1 MNAGAVIATRSSMS
15 PLHGASG
22 ALLRGARWLAAAL
35 VLSVTVATV
44 QAAEPSVGPR
54 PFGESAGLGV
64 KFLQGQPLDTLPM
77 LADLKVKWV
86 REHVSWVAIEPSPI
100 QSPGRYAALP
110 DALRKELAYYR
121 ANDIGVVALLTLS
134 NGKSAPKT
142 PAEVA
147 RDSDPAAFG
156 RFAAEAARLLKAE
169 GVRFVL
175 EVGNEPHNSY
185 LVKALGGQWN
195 GKPPSPWL
203 DHYVRMVNAAVQEV
217 KAIDPKVK
225 VLAGDDMWVID
236 YWFLEAGLDPRLD
249 GISVHPYVI
258 GIPEITAIAQDTD
271 WVRPFVAVDADR
283 SFQSAITRL
292 RAAAALKRQGRPL
305 ELWITEMGWP
315 AAEGASPVKNSLP
328 ERTVAAYLPRSF
340 ILAAEAGVEG
350 FLWFSSNDS
359 VDGPMG
365 LTRNDQTQRLAYG
378 AFRTMTSELGTLHF
392 VRRLL
397 GERGTAAAAQAFL
410 FTDDRVDTIVAW
422 QATGSAGSELVVPQA
437 GAESLTVT
445 NLVGRQQLLRAKDG
459 QFVVALDGEPVY
471 VRLSSGGASP
481 SQVTVRSSTAKV
493 QP

>member
-1 MNAGAVIATRSSMS
+1 MIAAPDDFRAWRRVVRW
-15 PLHGASG
+15 LAG
-22 ALLRGARWLAAAL
+22 ALL
-35 VLSVTVATV
+35 LSIAVAPL
-44 QAAEPSVGPR
+44 QAEEPQAGTR
-54 PFGESAGLGV
+54 PFGEFVGLGV
-64 KFLQGQPLDTLPM
+64 KFLQGEPLDTLPM

-86 REHVSWVAIEPSPI
+86 REHVSWSAIEPSPG
-100 QSPGRYAALP
+100 QSPGHYAALP

-134 NGKSAPKT
+134 NGKTAPQT

-175 EVGNEPHNSY
+175 EVGNEPHNSH
-185 LVKALGGQWN
+185 LRKALGGQWN
-195 GKPPSPWL
+195 GKAPSPWL

-249 GISVHPYVI
+249 GLSVHPYVT
-258 GIPEITAIAQDTD
+258 GIPEITAIAHDTD
-271 WVRPFVAVDADR
+271 WVRPFVAVDQDR

-292 RAAAALKRQGRPL
+292 RAAALKRQGHPL

-315 AAEGASPVKNSLP
+315 VAEGTSPVKNSVP
-328 ERTVAAYLPRSF
+328 ERTAAAYVPRSF

-365 LTRNDQTQRLAYG
+365 LTRNDRSQRLAYG
-378 AFRTMTSELGTLHF
+378 AFKTMTSELGALRF

-410 FTDDRVDTIVAW
+410 FTDDRTNTIVAW
-422 QATGSAGSELVVPQA
+422 QATGSGGSELVVPQI
-437 GAESLTVT
+437 GAEPLMVT
-445 NLVGRQQLLRAKDG
+445 DVLGRQQLLRAKDG
-459 QFVVALDGEPVY
+459 QFAVALNGEPVY
-471 VRLSSGGASP
+471 VQLSAGAAQP
-481 SQVTVRSSTAKV
+481 SQITIRSSTAKAN
-493 QP
+493 P